1 MPKEKK
7 KETLTVVIDLDILD
21 YIKTKAEKTG
31 NKSTVVNNML
41 RWYMDNK
48 ETISEKEAL
57 FYLYKI
63 STEAI
68 QIYNKL
74 NPDNKIGAKKKN
86 N

>member
-41 RWYMDNK
+41 RWYMDNE

-74 NPDNKIGAKKKN
+74 NPDNKIGTKKKN

>member
-7 KETLTVVIDLDILD
+7 KETLTVVIDIDILD

>member
-7 KETLTVVIDLDILD
+7 KETITVVIDLDILD
-21 YIKTKAEKTG
+21 YIKTKAEETG

-41 RWYMDNK
+41 RWYMDNE